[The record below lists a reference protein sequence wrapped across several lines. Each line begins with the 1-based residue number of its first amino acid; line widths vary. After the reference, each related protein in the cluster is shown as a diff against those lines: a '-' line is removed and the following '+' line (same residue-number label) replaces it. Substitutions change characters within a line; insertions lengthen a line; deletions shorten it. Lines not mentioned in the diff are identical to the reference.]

1 LRQLLQDRSR
11 VQVAQAALAAIGRL
25 QLLQL
30 DQTIAGFEKEVADL
44 AENINGLSQ
53 NASAVLNEGN
63 NEAETVLSAGSG
75 SLARMA
81 GELRHI
87 CTLVSEFERA
97 RVERQRNVDDVTR
110 SVAEMVRH
118 LQSIRAIERQIRMLS
133 FNATIQCCVVDDG
146 EEGRGLGAVAQ
157 QLRELSNQTAA
168 AASAIMAGL
177 KSADDQTSVLMDERN
192 SLDSQRVGAIRE
204 GAANAIEVFE
214 RVASRLRTS
223 AERIKTI
230 GRRAVWLLG
239 MTSRRVS
246 DRQRII
252 TGWRLAHSKLD
263 QFMASVAASP
273 DPDAVDQALR
283 DELRS
288 ACTME
293 DERRIHDQFFSIE
306 AGATASDD
314 EESESL
320 DDMFL

>member
-1 LRQLLQDRSR
+1 MRQLLQDRSR

-97 RVERQRNVDDVTR
+97 RVERQRIVDDVTR

-133 FNATIQCCVVDDG
+133 FNATIQC
-146 EEGRGLGAVAQ
+146 
-157 QLRELSNQTAA
+157 LR
-168 AASAIMAGL
+168 
-177 KSADDQTSVLMDERN
+177 
-192 SLDSQRVGAIRE
+192 
-204 GAANAIEVFE
+204 
-214 RVASRLRTS
+214 
-223 AERIKTI
+223 
-230 GRRAVWLLG
+230 RR
-239 MTSRRVS
+239 RR
-246 DRQRII
+246 
-252 TGWRLAHSKLD
+252 
-263 QFMASVAASP
+263 
-273 DPDAVDQALR
+273 
-283 DELRS
+283 
-288 ACTME
+288 
-293 DERRIHDQFFSIE
+293 
-306 AGATASDD
+306 
-314 EESESL
+314 
-320 DDMFL
+320 